1 MQVVIGQYIPANS
14 WVHRLDPRTKLVGLL
29 LLIVSTFLIQSLVTM
44 LGLLVVVLVFFA
56 TSNIPLK
63 RFFKGIAPLIFL
75 LTFTVV
81 FQLVLNRQ
89 GDLLYQTTGYVG
101 PIQLLLAVTVVVLY
115 QVIKRYLPYRFL
127 LFLITLATL
136 YVLLQ
141 WNIGVTWTTFDIA
154 VYQGGVVFALFLV
167 TRIVILITL
176 SSLLTLTTKPTDLNN
191 GLEEV
196 MKPLRKFRVPTNE
209 IAMMIAIALRFIP
222 TLLDEANKIMKAQSS
237 RGVDFTE
244 GTLRQKVTQII
255 SLLIPMFIISFK
267 RADDLANAMEA
278 RGYAPGRERSKYV
291 QFQLQ
296 PADFIVLALTI
307 SWIPGVIILGL

>member
-14 WVHRLDPRTKLVGLL
+14 WVHRLDPRTKLVGLI
-29 LLIVSTFLIQSLVTM
+29 LLIVSTFLIQELTTM
-44 LGLLVVVLVFFA
+44 VGLLIAVLVLFA
-56 TSNIPLK
+56 SSNIPLQ
-63 RFFKGIAPLIFL
+63 RFFKGIAPLLFL
-75 LTFTVV
+75 LTFTVL
-81 FQLVLNRQ
+81 FQLLLNRQ
-89 GDLLYQTTGYVG
+89 GPLLLESTGYVG
-101 PIQLLLAVTVVVLY
+101 WQQVGLIVAIVVLY
-115 QVIKRYLPYRFL
+115 QWLKRIIRFRFG
-127 LFLITLATL
+127 LFVASIIAILALIQLEFGGAWL
-136 YVLLQ
+136 
-141 WNIGVTWTTFDIA
+141 TFGLS
-154 VYQGGVVFALFLV
+154 VYQGGVIFALFLV

-196 MKPLRKFRVPTNE
+196 MKPLRRFKIPTNE

-278 RGYAPGRERSKYV
+278 RGYAPGRLRSKYV
-291 QFQLQ
+291 TFKMRVPDYL
-296 PADFIVLALTI
+296 L
-307 SWIPGVIILGL
+307 LGLTLTWISLVLVLGL

>member
-14 WVHRLDPRTKLVGLL
+14 WVHRLDPRTKLVGLI
-29 LLIVSTFLIQSLVTM
+29 LLIVSTFLIQELTTM
-44 LGLLVVVLVFFA
+44 LGMLVAVLVLFA
-56 TSNIPLK
+56 SSNIPLK
-63 RFFKGIAPLIFL
+63 RFFKGIAPLLFL

-81 FQLVLNRQ
+81 FQLLLNRQ
-89 GDLLYQTTGYVG
+89 GELLYQTSGYLGWQQSVL
-101 PIQLLLAVTVVVLY
+101 IVAIIVLY
-115 QVIKRYLPYRFL
+115 QLLKRVIRFRFAMFVASL
-127 LFLITLATL
+127 VAVF
-136 YVLLQ
+136 YVIQLEFAAAWL
-141 WNIGVTWTTFDIA
+141 TFDIA
-154 VYQGGVVFALFLV
+154 VYQGGAVFALFLV

-196 MKPLRKFRVPTNE
+196 MKPLRRFKIPTNE

-237 RGVDFTE
+237 RGVDFSE

-278 RGYAPGRERSKYV
+278 RGYAPGRVRSKYV
-291 QFQLQ
+291 KFQMQFPDYLLL
-296 PADFIVLALTI
+296 VLTI
-307 SWIPGVIILGL
+307 GWIPVVVLLGL

>member
-14 WVHRLDPRTKLVGLL
+14 WVHRLDPRTKLVGLI
-29 LLIVSTFLIQSLVTM
+29 LLIVSTFLIQELITM
-44 LGLLVVVLVFFA
+44 LSMLLAVLVLFA
-56 TSNIPLK
+56 SSKIPLK
-63 RFFKGIAPLIFL
+63 RFFRGIAPLLFL

-81 FQLVLNRQ
+81 FQLLLNRQ
-89 GDLLYQTTGYVG
+89 GELLYQTSGYLGWQQGLLIIAIVVVYQLLKRVIRFRFALFVLSLVG
-101 PIQLLLAVTVVVLY
+101 IFYGIQLEFASSWL
-115 QVIKRYLPYRFL
+115 
-127 LFLITLATL
+127 
-136 YVLLQ
+136 
-141 WNIGVTWTTFDIA
+141 TFQIA
-154 VYQGGVVFALFLV
+154 VYQGGAIFALFLV

-196 MKPLRKFRVPTNE
+196 MKPLRRFKIPTNE

-278 RGYAPGRERSKYV
+278 RGYAPGRVRSKYV
-291 QFQLQ
+291 KFQMQ
-296 PADFIVLALTI
+296 VPDYVLLAITI
-307 SWIPGVIILGL
+307 GWIPAVVLLGL

>member
-14 WVHRLDPRTKLVGLL
+14 WVHRLDPRTKLVGLI
-29 LLIVSTFLIQSLVTM
+29 LLIVSTFLIQELNTM
-44 LGLLVVVLVFFA
+44 LALLVAVLVLFA
-56 TSNIPLK
+56 SSKIPLR
-63 RFFKGIAPLIFL
+63 RFFKGIAPLLFL

-81 FQLVLNRQ
+81 FQLLLNRQ
-89 GDLLYQTTGYVG
+89 GDVLFQTTGYLGWQQGLMIVAIIVG
-101 PIQLLLAVTVVVLY
+101 YQLLKRVFRFRFALFVLSLIGIFAVVQIDV
-115 QVIKRYLPYRFL
+115 
-127 LFLITLATL
+127 ATPWL
-136 YVLLQ
+136 
-141 WNIGVTWTTFDIA
+141 TFEIA
-154 VYQGGVVFALFLV
+154 VYQGGAMFALFLV

-196 MKPLRKFRVPTNE
+196 MKPLRRLNIPTNE

-237 RGVDFTE
+237 RGVDFNE
-244 GTLRQKVTQII
+244 GSLRQKVTQII

-278 RGYAPGRERSKYV
+278 RGYAPGRVRSKYV
-291 QFQLQ
+291 KFHMQVPDYLL
-296 PADFIVLALTI
+296 LAITI
-307 SWIPGVIILGL
+307 GWIPAVVILGL

>member
-1 MQVVIGQYIPANS
+1 MQVVIGQYIPSNS

-29 LLIVSTFLIQSLVTM
+29 LLIISTFLIQELFTM
-44 LGLLVVVLVFFA
+44 LGLLFVVLMFFA
-56 TSNIPLK
+56 SSKIPLK
-63 RFFKGIAPLIFL
+63 RFFRGIAPLLFL

-81 FQLVLNRQ
+81 FQLLLNRQ
-89 GDLLYQTTGYVG
+89 GALLYETTSYFGWL
-101 PIQLLLAVTVVVLY
+101 QLLGVALIIVGY
-115 QVIKRYLPYRFL
+115 QVIKRLTRFRFL
-127 LFLITLATL
+127 LFILSLVAIFF
-136 YVLLQ
+136 VFQ
-141 WNIGVTWTTFDIA
+141 VEGPSSFTTFSI
-154 VYQGGVVFALFLV
+154 QIFEGGITFALFLV

-196 MKPLRKFRVPTNE
+196 MKPLKKLKVPTNE

-291 QFQLQ
+291 QFKLHL
-296 PADFIVLALTI
+296 ADYVVLLFTI
-307 SWIPGVIILGL
+307 AWIPGVIFLGL

>member
-29 LLIVSTFLIQSLVTM
+29 LLIISTFLIQALSTM
-44 LGLLVVVLVFFA
+44 VGLLAVVLLFFA
-56 TSNIPLK
+56 SSKIPLK
-63 RFFKGIAPLIFL
+63 RFFKGIAPLLFL

-81 FQLVLNRQ
+81 FQLLLNRQ
-89 GDLLYQTTGYVG
+89 GALLYETTGYVG
-101 PIQLLLAVTVVVLY
+101 WIQVVGVVSIIVLY
-115 QVIKRYLPYRFL
+115 QVVKRWIPYRFL
-127 LFLITLATL
+127 LF
-136 YVLLQ
+136 VLSLVAIFVVIQ
-141 WNIGVTWTTFDIA
+141 VAGPTWTTFTIS
-154 VYQGGVVFALFLV
+154 VFEGGVTFALFLV

-196 MKPLRKFRVPTNE
+196 MKPLKKLRVPTNE

-291 QFQLQ
+291 QFQLHL
-296 PADFIVLALTI
+296 PDYVVLFLTI
-307 SWIPGVIILGL
+307 AWIPGVIALGL

>member
-14 WVHRLDPRTKLVGLL
+14 WVHRLDPRTKLVGLI
-29 LLIVSTFLIQSLVTM
+29 LLIVSTFLIQELITM
-44 LGLLVVVLVFFA
+44 LSLLFVVLVLFA
-56 TSNIPLK
+56 SSKIPLK
-63 RFFKGIAPLIFL
+63 RFFRGIAPLLFL

-81 FQLVLNRQ
+81 FQLLLNRQ
-89 GDLLYQTTGYVG
+89 GELLYQRTGYLGWQQALLTLIVIVVYQLLKRVTRYRFVMFVLSLVVIFYS
-101 PIQLLLAVTVVVLY
+101 IQLEFAGSWL
-115 QVIKRYLPYRFL
+115 
-127 LFLITLATL
+127 
-136 YVLLQ
+136 
-141 WNIGVTWTTFDIA
+141 TFDIA

-196 MKPLRKFRVPTNE
+196 MKPLRRFKVPTNE

-237 RGVDFTE
+237 RGVDFNE

-278 RGYAPGRERSKYV
+278 RGYAPGRIRSKYV
-291 QFQLQ
+291 MFHMQV
-296 PADFIVLALTI
+296 PDYVLLAVTI
-307 SWIPGVIILGL
+307 GWIPVVVLLGL

>member
-29 LLIVSTFLIQSLVTM
+29 LLIISTFLIQALSTM
-44 LGLLVVVLVFFA
+44 VGLLVVVLLFFA
-56 TSNIPLK
+56 SSKIPLK
-63 RFFKGIAPLIFL
+63 RFFKGIAPLLFL

-81 FQLVLNRQ
+81 FQLLLNRQ
-89 GDLLYQTTGYVG
+89 GALLYQTNAYFGWL
-101 PIQLLLAVTVVVLY
+101 QLLGIVAIIVLY
-115 QVIKRYLPYRFL
+115 QVVKRWTRFRFF
-127 LFLITLATL
+127 LFVASL
-136 YVLLQ
+136 
-141 WNIGVTWTTFDIA
+141 IA
-154 VYQGGVVFALFLV
+154 VYVVVIWEGPSSWSTFTISVFEGGVTFALFLV
-167 TRIVILITL
+167 TRIIILITL

-196 MKPLRKFRVPTNE
+196 MKPLKKLRVPTNE

-291 QFQLQ
+291 QFQLHV
-296 PADFIVLALTI
+296 PDYLVLLLTI
-307 SWIPGVIILGL
+307 AWIPGVIVLGL

>member
-136 YVLLQ
+136 YALLQ

>member
-14 WVHRLDPRTKLVGLL
+14 WVHRLDPRTKLVGLI
-29 LLIVSTFLIQSLVTM
+29 LLIVSTFLIQELITM
-44 LGLLVVVLVFFA
+44 LSLLFVVLVLFA
-56 TSNIPLK
+56 SSKIPLK
-63 RFFKGIAPLIFL
+63 RFFRGIAPLLFL
-75 LTFTVV
+75 LTFTVI
-81 FQLVLNRQ
+81 FQLLLNRQ
-89 GDLLYQTTGYVG
+89 GELLYQRTGYLGWQQALLTLIVIVVYQLLKRVTRYRFAMFVLSLVVIFYS
-101 PIQLLLAVTVVVLY
+101 IQLEFAGSWL
-115 QVIKRYLPYRFL
+115 
-127 LFLITLATL
+127 
-136 YVLLQ
+136 
-141 WNIGVTWTTFDIA
+141 TFDIA

-196 MKPLRKFRVPTNE
+196 MKPLRRFKVPTNE

-237 RGVDFTE
+237 RGVDFNE

-278 RGYAPGRERSKYV
+278 RGYAPGRIRSKYV
-291 QFQLQ
+291 TFHMQV
-296 PADFIVLALTI
+296 PDYVLLAVTI
-307 SWIPGVIILGL
+307 GWIPVVVLLGL

>member
-29 LLIVSTFLIQSLVTM
+29 LLIISTFLIQALSTM
-44 LGLLVVVLVFFA
+44 VGLLVVVLLFFA
-56 TSNIPLK
+56 SSKIPLK
-63 RFFKGIAPLIFL
+63 RFFKGIAPLLFL

-81 FQLVLNRQ
+81 FQLLLNRQ
-89 GDLLYQTTGYVG
+89 GALLYQTNAYFGWL
-101 PIQLLLAVTVVVLY
+101 QLLGIVSIIVLY
-115 QVIKRYLPYRFL
+115 QVVKRWTRFRFF
-127 LFLITLATL
+127 LFVASL
-136 YVLLQ
+136 
-141 WNIGVTWTTFDIA
+141 IA
-154 VYQGGVVFALFLV
+154 VYVVVIWEGPSSWSTFTISVFEGGVTFALFLV
-167 TRIVILITL
+167 TRIIILITL

-196 MKPLRKFRVPTNE
+196 MKPLKKLRVPTNE

-291 QFQLQ
+291 QFQLHV
-296 PADFIVLALTI
+296 PDYLVLLLTI
-307 SWIPGVIILGL
+307 AWIPGVIVLGL

>member
-14 WVHRLDPRTKLVGLL
+14 WVHRLDPRTKLVGLI
-29 LLIVSTFLIQSLVTM
+29 LLIVSTFLIQELITM
-44 LGLLVVVLVFFA
+44 LSLLFVVLVLFA
-56 TSNIPLK
+56 SSKIPLK
-63 RFFKGIAPLIFL
+63 RFFRGIAPLLFL
-75 LTFTVV
+75 LTFTVI
-81 FQLVLNRQ
+81 FQLLLNRQ
-89 GDLLYQTTGYVG
+89 GELLYQRTAYLGWQQALLTLIVIVVYQLLKRVTRYRFAMFVLSLVVVFYS
-101 PIQLLLAVTVVVLY
+101 IQLEFAGSWL
-115 QVIKRYLPYRFL
+115 
-127 LFLITLATL
+127 
-136 YVLLQ
+136 
-141 WNIGVTWTTFDIA
+141 TFDIA

-196 MKPLRKFRVPTNE
+196 MKPLRRFKVPTNE

-237 RGVDFTE
+237 RGVDFNE

-278 RGYAPGRERSKYV
+278 RGYAPGRIRSKYV
-291 QFQLQ
+291 TFHMQV
-296 PADFIVLALTI
+296 PDYVLLAVTI
-307 SWIPGVIILGL
+307 GWIPVVVLLGL

>member
-14 WVHRLDPRTKLVGLL
+14 WVHRLDPRTKLVGLI
-29 LLIVSTFLIQSLVTM
+29 LLIVSTFLIQELITM
-44 LGLLVVVLVFFA
+44 LSLLFVVLVLFA
-56 TSNIPLK
+56 SSKIPLK
-63 RFFKGIAPLIFL
+63 RFFRGIAPLLFL

-81 FQLVLNRQ
+81 FQLLLNRQ
-89 GDLLYQTTGYVG
+89 GELLYQRTAYLGWQQALMTLIV
-101 PIQLLLAVTVVVLY
+101 IVLY
-115 QVIKRYLPYRFL
+115 QLLKRVTRYRFAM
-127 LFLITLATL
+127 F
-136 YVLLQ
+136 VLSLVIIFYSIQ
-141 WNIGVTWTTFDIA
+141 LEFAGSWLTFDIA

-196 MKPLRKFRVPTNE
+196 MKPLRRFKVPTNE

-237 RGVDFTE
+237 RGVDFNE

-278 RGYAPGRERSKYV
+278 RGYAPGRIRSKYV
-291 QFQLQ
+291 TFHMQV
-296 PADFIVLALTI
+296 PDYVLLAVTI
-307 SWIPGVIILGL
+307 GWIPVVVLLGL

>member
-14 WVHRLDPRTKLVGLL
+14 WVHRLDPRTKLVGLI
-29 LLIVSTFLIQSLVTM
+29 LLIVSTFLIQELLTM
-44 LGLLVVVLVFFA
+44 VSMLLAVLVLFA
-56 TSNIPLK
+56 SSKIPLK
-63 RFFKGIAPLIFL
+63 RFFRGIAPLLFL
-75 LTFTVV
+75 LTFTVI
-81 FQLVLNRQ
+81 FQLLLNRQ
-89 GDLLYQTTGYVG
+89 GELLYQTSGYLGWQQGLLIIAIVVVYQLLKRVIRFRFALFVLSLVG
-101 PIQLLLAVTVVVLY
+101 IFYGIQLEFASSWL
-115 QVIKRYLPYRFL
+115 
-127 LFLITLATL
+127 
-136 YVLLQ
+136 
-141 WNIGVTWTTFDIA
+141 TFQIA
-154 VYQGGVVFALFLV
+154 VYQGGAIFALFLV

-196 MKPLRKFRVPTNE
+196 MKPLRRFKIPTNE

-278 RGYAPGRERSKYV
+278 RGYAPGRVRSKYV
-291 QFQLQ
+291 KFQMQ
-296 PADFIVLALTI
+296 VPDYVLLAITI
-307 SWIPGVIILGL
+307 GWIPAVVLLGL

>member
-29 LLIVSTFLIQSLVTM
+29 LLIISTFLIQELSTM
-44 LGLLVVVLVFFA
+44 VGLLLVVLVFFA
-56 TSNIPLK
+56 SSKIPLK
-63 RFFKGIAPLIFL
+63 RFFKGIAPLLFL

-81 FQLVLNRQ
+81 FQLLLNRQ
-89 GDLLYQTTGYVG
+89 GALLYQTNAYFGWAQLMGVG
-101 PIQLLLAVTVVVLY
+101 LIIVLY
-115 QVIKRYLPYRFL
+115 QLLKRLARFRFL
-127 LFLITLATL
+127 LF
-136 YVLLQ
+136 VLSLVAIFFAIQ
-141 WNIGVTWTTFDIA
+141 WEGPSNWTTFTIS
-154 VYQGGVVFALFLV
+154 VFEGGITFALFLV

-196 MKPLRKFRVPTNE
+196 MKPLKKLRVPTNE

-291 QFQLQ
+291 QFHLHI
-296 PADFIVLALTI
+296 PDYIVLLFTI
-307 SWIPGVIILGL
+307 AWIPGVIVLGL

>member
-1 MQVVIGQYIPANS
+1 MQVVIGQYIPAHS
-14 WVHRLDPRTKLVGLL
+14 WVHRLDPRTKLVGLI
-29 LLIVSTFLIQSLVTM
+29 LLIVSTFLIQELTTM
-44 LGLLVVVLVFFA
+44 LALLVAVLLLFA
-56 TSNIPLK
+56 SSKIPLR
-63 RFFKGIAPLIFL
+63 RFFRGIAPLLFL
-75 LTFTVV
+75 LTFTVL
-81 FQLVLNRQ
+81 FQLLLNRQ
-89 GDLLYQTTGYVG
+89 GELLIQSTGYIG
-101 PIQLLLAVTVVVLY
+101 WQQLLLILGIIVVYQLSKRVIRFRFVL
-115 QVIKRYLPYRFL
+115 FL
-127 LFLITLATL
+127 LSIVS
-136 YVLLQ
+136 VLVALQ
-141 WNIGVTWTTFDIA
+141 LRTPSPWFTFELS
-154 VYQGGVVFALFLV
+154 VYQGGLIFALFLV

-196 MKPLRKFRVPTNE
+196 MKPLRRFRIPTNE

-291 QFQLQ
+291 TFKMRV
-296 PADFIVLALTI
+296 PDYVLLVVTI
-307 SWIPGVIILGL
+307 LWIPVVIALGL

>member
-14 WVHRLDPRTKLVGLL
+14 WVHRLDPRTKLVGLI
-29 LLIVSTFLIQSLVTM
+29 LLIVSTFLIQELITM
-44 LGLLVVVLVFFA
+44 VSMLLAVLVLFA
-56 TSNIPLK
+56 SSKIPLK
-63 RFFKGIAPLIFL
+63 RFFRGIAPLLFL

-81 FQLVLNRQ
+81 FQLLLNRQ
-89 GDLLYQTTGYVG
+89 GELLYQTSGYLGWQQGLLIIAIVVVYQLLKRVIRFRFALFVLSLVG
-101 PIQLLLAVTVVVLY
+101 IFYGIQLEFASSWL
-115 QVIKRYLPYRFL
+115 
-127 LFLITLATL
+127 
-136 YVLLQ
+136 
-141 WNIGVTWTTFDIA
+141 TFQIA
-154 VYQGGVVFALFLV
+154 VYQGGAIFALFLV

-196 MKPLRKFRVPTNE
+196 MKPLRRFKIPTNE

-278 RGYAPGRERSKYV
+278 RGYAPGRVRSKYV
-291 QFQLQ
+291 KFQMQ
-296 PADFIVLALTI
+296 VPDYVLLAITI
-307 SWIPGVIILGL
+307 GWIPAVVLLGL

>member
-29 LLIVSTFLIQSLVTM
+29 LLIISTFLIQALSTM
-44 LGLLVVVLVFFA
+44 VGLLVVVLLFFA
-56 TSNIPLK
+56 SSKIPLK
-63 RFFKGIAPLIFL
+63 RFFKGIAPLLFL

-81 FQLVLNRQ
+81 FQLLLNRQ
-89 GDLLYQTTGYVG
+89 GALLYQTNAYFGWL
-101 PIQLLLAVTVVVLY
+101 QLLGIVAIIVLY
-115 QVIKRYLPYRFL
+115 QVVKRWTRFRFF
-127 LFLITLATL
+127 LFVASL
-136 YVLLQ
+136 
-141 WNIGVTWTTFDIA
+141 IA
-154 VYQGGVVFALFLV
+154 VYVVVIWEGPSSWSTFTISVFEGGVTFALFLV
-167 TRIVILITL
+167 TRIIILITL

-196 MKPLRKFRVPTNE
+196 MKPLKKLRVPTNE

-291 QFQLQ
+291 QFQLHL
-296 PADFIVLALTI
+296 PDYLVLLLTI
-307 SWIPGVIILGL
+307 AWIPGVIVLGL

>member
-29 LLIVSTFLIQSLVTM
+29 LLIVSTFLIQSLMTM

>member
-29 LLIVSTFLIQSLVTM
+29 LLIISTFLIQELSTM
-44 LGLLVVVLVFFA
+44 VGLLLVVLVLFA
-56 TSNIPLK
+56 SSKIPLK
-63 RFFKGIAPLIFL
+63 RFFKGIAPLLFL

-81 FQLVLNRQ
+81 FQLLLNRQ
-89 GDLLYQTTGYVG
+89 GALLYQTNAYLGWAQLIGVG
-101 PIQLLLAVTVVVLY
+101 LIIALYQLL
-115 QVIKRYLPYRFL
+115 KRMTRFRFL
-127 LFLITLATL
+127 LFVLSLVAIFFAIQWEGPSSWSTFTISVFEGGIT
-136 YVLLQ
+136 
-141 WNIGVTWTTFDIA
+141 
-154 VYQGGVVFALFLV
+154 FALFLV
-167 TRIVILITL
+167 TRIIILITL

-196 MKPLRKFRVPTNE
+196 MKPLKKLRVPTNE

-296 PADFIVLALTI
+296 LPDYIVLLFTMA
-307 SWIPGVIILGL
+307 WIPGVIILGL

>member
-14 WVHRLDPRTKLVGLL
+14 WVHRLDPRTKLVGLI
-29 LLIVSTFLIQSLVTM
+29 LLIVSTFLIQELTTM
-44 LGLLVVVLVFFA
+44 LSMLVAVLVLFA
-56 TSNIPLK
+56 SSKIPLK
-63 RFFKGIAPLIFL
+63 RFFRGIAPLLFL

-81 FQLVLNRQ
+81 FQLLLNRQ
-89 GDLLYQTTGYVG
+89 GELLYQTSGYLGWQQALLIVFIIVVYQLLKRVIRFRFILFILSLISIFFV
-101 PIQLLLAVTVVVLY
+101 IQLEFASSWL
-115 QVIKRYLPYRFL
+115 
-127 LFLITLATL
+127 
-136 YVLLQ
+136 
-141 WNIGVTWTTFDIA
+141 TFDIA
-154 VYQGGVVFALFLV
+154 VYQGGAVFALFLV

-196 MKPLRKFRVPTNE
+196 MKPLRRFKIPTNE

-237 RGVDFTE
+237 RGVDFNE
-244 GTLRQKVTQII
+244 GSLRQKVTQII

-278 RGYAPGRERSKYV
+278 RGYAPGRVRSKYV
-291 QFQLQ
+291 KFQMQ
-296 PADFIVLALTI
+296 GPDYVLLAITI
-307 SWIPGVIILGL
+307 GWIPVVVLLGL

>member
-1 MQVVIGQYIPANS
+1 MQVVIGQYIPSNS

-29 LLIVSTFLIQSLVTM
+29 LLIISTFLIQELTTM
-44 LGLLVVVLVFFA
+44 LGLLLVVLVFFA
-56 TSNIPLK
+56 SSKIPLR
-63 RFFKGIAPLIFL
+63 RFFRGIAPLLFL

-81 FQLVLNRQ
+81 FQLLLNRQ
-89 GDLLYQTTGYVG
+89 GDLLYQTISYFGWF
-101 PIQLLLAVTVVVLY
+101 QLLAVVLIIAMY
-115 QVIKRYLPYRFL
+115 QWIKRLTRFRFVLFL
-127 LFLITLATL
+127 LSLVAVFFAF
-136 YVLLQ
+136 Q
-141 WNIGVTWTTFDIA
+141 FEGVSPWTSFTIQVFE
-154 VYQGGVVFALFLV
+154 GGVSFALFLV

-196 MKPLRKFRVPTNE
+196 MKPLKKLKVPTNE

-291 QFQLQ
+291 QFKLQ
-296 PADFIVLALTI
+296 WSDYVVLFFTI
-307 SWIPGVIILGL
+307 AWIPGVIVLGL